1 MNPTASSHLYR
12 RITRLRWQAPL
23 FAFLLVLAHQIVEH
37 TVLLKLPP
45 WQHFISQMLFYGLIG
60 PLLAFWAL
68 SSLRRS
74 VVETGKAE
82 RALQQAHKELRQVN
96 EHLACLLRVNRR
108 LTEAGNEQSLLETIV
123 ELPLEAVPALGCS
136 LIRFDE
142 RQQPLPALHHGQLD
156 TAVLDSWAA
165 QLTHNRIKQQCAD
178 CTTHSTQTAH
188 ACSLLQAAPN
198 GLGTGQVYC
207 LDLSRNGRR
216 YAILN
221 VYLTSD
227 YTLNPQEQELLEAM
241 SQEMCLA
248 LANHDLQLRELEM
261 LTWLQ
266 QTEHLDD
273 LNDELNDMLSHTVA
287 ALEAK
292 GGILFVSEAPSGELQ
307 PLVTSGAPLGAALP
321 LVKGL
326 ARGVEQADS
335 PLIIHAL
342 EQEEHD
348 HVRSLMIAPL
358 RANQQMIGS
367 LVLWADQD
375 DCFTRRRT
383 QLISIVAG
391 QAALLLENQHLYR
404 QGEYRVAL
412 AERARLAREIHD
424 GLAQTLGYLKLRSA
438 QISGWL
444 QNGDAERA
452 AEGLEEI
459 RHFLH
464 EAYVDAREA
473 IDGLRL
479 QSGLTNTAAWVDE
492 IVAEFEALSGIP
504 VDTAVPPPLDLPPEI
519 QIQLQRIIQEAFS
532 NIRKHAQAT
541 RAWLL
546 WQLEADWLTL
556 QIQDDGRGFDPDDIP
571 PGARHGLRIM
581 RERADLLDAE
591 FQITSRPHEG
601 TGITLILPLKK
612 KKERRPYA

>member
-1 MNPTASSHLYR
+1 MDPTASSHLYR
-12 RITRLRWQAPL
+12 RISRLRWQAPL
-23 FAFLLVLAHQIVEH
+23 FAFLLVLGHQVVEH
-37 TVLLKLPP
+37 TILLKLPP

-68 SSLRRS
+68 SSLRRR
-74 VVETGKAE
+74 VGETDHAKS
-82 RALQQAHKELRQVN
+82 ALQQAHMELRQVN
-96 EHLACLLRVNRR
+96 EHLACILRVNRR
-108 LTEAGNEQSLLETIV
+108 LTEAVDEDALLHTIM
-123 ELPLEAVPALGCS
+123 ELPLEVVPALGCS

-142 RQQPLPALHHGQLD
+142 RQQPLPALHHGELD

-165 QLTHNRIKQQCAD
+165 QLTHNRIKQQCVD
-178 CTTHSTQTAH
+178 CATHTTQSSH
-188 ACSLLQAAPN
+188 ACSLLQATPDTLAA
-198 GLGTGQVYC
+198 GQVYC
-207 LDLSRNGRR
+207 LDLSRNEHR
-216 YAILN
+216 YAMLN
-221 VYLTSD
+221 VYLPPD
-227 YTLNPQEQELLEAM
+227 YHLNQQEQELLEAM
-241 SQEMCLA
+241 AQEMCLSFV
-248 LANHDLQLRELEM
+248 NHDLQLRELKM

-273 LNDELNDMLSHTVA
+273 LNDELDDMLKHTVI

-292 GGILFVSEAPSGELQ
+292 GGILFVNDESAELRPLIMVGE
-307 PLVTSGAPLGAALP
+307 PLGEALP

-326 ARGVEQADS
+326 ARGVEQTDA

-342 EQEEHD
+342 EQEEHAD
-348 HVRSLMIAPL
+348 LHSLMITPL
-358 RANQQMIGS
+358 RTNQQMIGS
-367 LVLWADQD
+367 LVLWADQPE
-375 DCFTRRRT
+375 CFTRRRA
-383 QLISIVAG
+383 QLIRIVAG

-404 QGEYRVAL
+404 RGEYRVAL

-424 GLAQTLGYLKLRSA
+424 GLAQTLGFLKLRSA

-444 QNGDAERA
+444 KNGETERTEA
-452 AEGLEEI
+452 GLIEI

-479 QSGLTNTAAWVDE
+479 QSDLTNTADWVDE
-492 IVAEFEALSGIP
+492 IVAEFEVLSGLA
-504 VDTAVPPPLDLPPEI
+504 VDTAVLPTIDLPLEI
-519 QIQLQRIIQEAFS
+519 QIQLQRIMQEAFS

-541 RAWLL
+541 DVQLS
-546 WQLEADWLTL
+546 WQLDDSWLTL
-556 QIQDDGRGFDPDDIP
+556 RIKDNGRGFDQEDIP

-601 TGITLILPLKK
+601 TQIALILPLSKQR
-612 KKERRPYA
+612 ERRPYG

>member
-23 FAFLLVLAHQIVEH
+23 FAFLLVLAHQVIEH

-82 RALQQAHKELRQVN
+82 RALQQAHEELRQVN

-108 LTEAGNEQSLLETIV
+108 LTEAGGEDLLLKTIL

-142 RQQPLPALHHGQLD
+142 RQQPLPALHHGELD

-165 QLTHNRIKQQCAD
+165 LLTHNRIKEQCAD
-178 CTTHSTQTAH
+178 CAAHSTQAAH
-188 ACSLLQAAPN
+188 ACSLLQAAPDA
-198 GLGTGQVYC
+198 LGAGQVYC

-221 VYLTSD
+221 VYLSPD

-273 LNDELNDMLSHTVA
+273 LNDELHDMLNHTVA

-292 GGILFVSEAPSGELQ
+292 GGVLFVNEASSGELH
-307 PLVTSGAPLGAALP
+307 PLAAAGAPLNEALP

-326 ARGVEQADS
+326 AHGVEQTDS

-342 EQEEHD
+342 EQEEQEN
-348 HVRSLMIAPL
+348 VRSLMIAPL

-367 LVLWADQD
+367 LVLWADRD

-444 QNGDAERA
+444 QSGETERA
-452 AEGLEEI
+452 EAGLEEI

-504 VDTAVPPPLDLPPEI
+504 VETAVPPAIALPPEI

-546 WQLEADWLTL
+546 WQLETDWLTL
-556 QIQDDGRGFDPDDIP
+556 QIQD
-571 PGARHGLRIM
+571 
-581 RERADLLDAE
+581 
-591 FQITSRPHEG
+591 
-601 TGITLILPLKK
+601 
-612 KKERRPYA
+612 